1 MTPYDPE
8 TGLRI
13 DPSREVG
20 EVAPAPAG
28 PRWRPNPFLLA
39 LTGTWVLAG
48 TIGLVSWPV
57 GATAVA
63 AGWNGL
69 PVLVLSVVCVLVAVA
84 AGVAHLAVL
93 AIGWRPPEE

>member
-20 EVAPAPAG
+20 EVASAPAG
-28 PRWRPNPFLLA
+28 SRWRPNPFLLA
-39 LTGTWVLAG
+39 LTGIWVLAG
-48 TIGLVSWPV
+48 GIGVLAWPV
-57 GATAVA
+57 GAGTDSTS
-63 AGWNGL
+63 GRP
-69 PVLVLSVVCVLVAVA
+69 PVLVLAAVCLLTAAA

-93 AIGWRPPEE
+93 AAGWRAPEE